1 MAIRFT
7 MPENAEEHVAF
18 AYSPVLEA
26 VLSLHVIVEPKHH
39 PLQHPFVRAMRRLS
53 PALRREIAAFR
64 YAYRAYFPEF
74 LFPSTTGGF
83 ATFEAELERLL
94 AVPDELITHEF
105 TRQFLGEAVPRGA
118 EVMRRPEVIRAVR
131 RAAAL
136 DGPRTAELVDLA
148 LEDPA
153 NLRSRFVRLIDDYW
167 NEAFGSEW
175 ERIEPVL
182 AGTVAAYGQLI
193 ASRGFFS
200 LLEPLWPEVRL
211 DRPARTFSLQR
222 PHDHDVAVAG
232 YLLLVPSEFVWPH
245 VRVNCDEPWPLALV
259 HPSSSIA
266 HAARPVMGP
275 DDVLRVLRVL
285 GDDTRMR
292 ALRLIAER
300 PRSTQELAPLV
311 GISEAALS
319 KHLRMLAEAGV
330 LAAKRQGYYVLYS
343 LEPDR
348 IEGLTSSLL
357 QYLGGDRAHG
367 GA

>member
-1 MAIRFT
+1 M
-7 MPENAEEHVAF
+7 
-18 AYSPVLEA
+18 
-26 VLSLHVIVEPKHH
+26 
-39 PLQHPFVRAMRRLS
+39 
-53 PALRREIAAFR
+53 
-64 YAYRAYFPEF
+64 
-74 LFPSTTGGF
+74 
-83 ATFEAELERLL
+83 
-94 AVPDELITHEF
+94 
-105 TRQFLGEAVPRGA
+105 
-118 EVMRRPEVIRAVR
+118 
-131 RAAAL
+131 
-136 DGPRTAELVDLA
+136 
-148 LEDPA
+148 
-153 NLRSRFVRLIDDYW
+153 
-167 NEAFGSEW
+167 
-175 ERIEPVL
+175 
-182 AGTVAAYGQLI
+182 
-193 ASRGFFS
+193 
-200 LLEPLWPEVRL
+200 
-211 DRPARTFSLQR
+211 
-222 PHDHDVAVAG
+222 
-232 YLLLVPSEFVWPH
+232 
-245 VRVNCDEPWPLALV
+245 RVNCDEPWPLALV